1 MRRRTALR
9 ILALSLAA
17 LAARAGAQQS
27 GRTPVVGLLITHP
40 PVDDLVVDYLR
51 EGLHNYGYEDGR
63 NVKLEV
69 RSALGHLERVP
80 ALAEELVRLR
90 VDVIVVVN
98 EIAVRAV
105 MQATRTIPIV
115 LVGYINEPVSTGW
128 IESYRRPGGN
138 LTGYFAV
145 DLSLGAKRLEIL
157 KETLPGVARVVVLWD
172 PAFGRRELDDIE
184 SAARLLGLELIPI
197 EVRNGEDLLIAR
209 NVAKR
214 EEAGAALLAWSP
226 LFWVLRDHVAPL
238 FRDVGIPVISPCYQ
252 NTVSGGLLSYGSDL
266 PYNWGRAAH
275 YVVRILKGARVAE
288 IPVEQAMRIKF
299 AVSTKTAKALGLTI
313 PQSILLRADEVIE

>member
-1 MRRRTALR
+1 MNRRQALTV
-9 ILALSLAA
+9 LASA
-17 LAARAGAQQS
+17 LLWPAVASAQQA
-27 GRTPVVGLLITHP
+27 GRVPVVGLLITHP
-40 PVDDLVVDYLR
+40 PLDDIVVDYLR
-51 EGLHNYGYEDGR
+51 AGLRKYGYEDGR
-63 NVKLEV
+63 NVRLEV
-69 RSALGHLERVP
+69 RSALGRLERVP
-80 ALAEELVRLR
+80 ALAKELVRLQ

-115 LVGYINEPVSTGW
+115 LVGYINEPVSAGW

-157 KETLPGVARVVVLWD
+157 KEALPGVARVVVLWD
-172 PAFGRRELDDIE
+172 PAFGRRELDDIQDA
-184 SAARLLGLELIPI
+184 SRSLDLDLIPI
-197 EVRNGEDLLIAR
+197 EVRNGEDLMMAR
-209 NVAKR
+209 NTAER
-214 EEAGAALLAWSP
+214 EKAGAALLAWSP
-226 LFWVLRDHVAPL
+226 LFWVLRDHVSPL

-266 PYNWGRAAH
+266 PYNWGRAADF
-275 YVVRILKGARVAE
+275 VARLLKGAKAAE
-288 IPVEQAMRIKF
+288 MPVEQAMRIKF

-313 PQSILLRADEVIE
+313 PQSILVRADEVIR

>member
-1 MRRRTALR
+1 MNRRQVLTVLASAL
-9 ILALSLAA
+9 LWPAFAS
-17 LAARAGAQQS
+17 AQQA
-27 GRTPVVGLLITHP
+27 GHVPVVGLLITHP

-51 EGLHNYGYEDGR
+51 AGLRKYGYEDGR
-63 NVKLEV
+63 NVRLEV
-69 RSALGHLERVP
+69 RSALGRLERMP
-80 ALAEELVRLR
+80 ALAKELVRLQ

-115 LVGYINEPVSTGW
+115 LVGYINEPVSAGW

-157 KETLPGVARVVVLWD
+157 KETLPGVTRAVVLWD

-184 SAARLLGLELIPI
+184 GAAQLLGLELIPI
-197 EVRNGEDLLIAR
+197 EVRNGEDLVMAR
-209 NVAKR
+209 NTAER

-226 LFWVLRDHVAPL
+226 LFWVLRDQVSPL

-266 PYNWGRAAH
+266 PYNWARAADF
-275 YVVRILKGARVAE
+275 VARLLKGAKAAE
-288 IPVEQAMRIKF
+288 MPVEQAMRIKF